1 MIRFLT
7 SLCLS
12 LPPSSLSLLYPPCC
26 LLSPLPFL
34 FSSLPPSLS
43 HPLSTPFLPPSTPPS
58 LLLSPPSLPPS
69 TPFLPP
75 SFPLPISLCTSF
87 PVSFFSS
94 FSPLIPFFSLLYF
107 SLPPSLSHP
116 LLYSPLLPSLP
127 PSLPPFLPPS
137 LPHPPHPTDLQ
148 SNIDPALQ
156 ATQLQLR
163 KSKLADTLNDK
174 LANRPG
180 PLQLLQNGIIEPQL
194 SEVVKGYELE
204 EAIPS
209 IETPISTSSS
219 IDAAVSLIPEI
230 SLQQSA
236 SISTST
242 ASSSS
247 AVRHPALQQRHS
259 FAGMSPSADMF
270 GMDISPSP
278 SEGVRK
284 VSDSSLSPAPS
295 PEGVGSPE
303 KSPRCFNSSYPPV
316 LQTSQSTG
324 VLHTASGKSYNSPN
338 MSSRKNKSSK
348 KYRKLRYHEY
358 VPPSKSTPKG
368 GKTTPK
374 PPAKSDSPYSAIL
387 QQQQLFLQL
396 QVLQQQYPNGILMQK
411 LPEMISTMSKDQKAL
426 AIAAAK
432 GRISVTSPSDMN
444 VSSKQATLPQVLPV
458 ATPNKHNTSSVRFED
473 LKVNDLKA
481 ACKENGMIVSGKKAE
496 LVERLMDHCKGV
508 LPASALPENLSKDS
522 KRQTFTLAHGSS
534 IDSQFS
540 TSSTASPTSP
550 NPSPIFKFPADR
562 SGGHD
567 VKRGGVPLPE
577 GIPTANLHKELN
589 KMFERQKRDYISLGP
604 KGVAEKSIAPRPE
617 LAELLAK
624 LPSYPTSANEQQ
636 PRGGKG
642 STLPGNGRMADSR
655 VQALGAERGK
665 ASSRSLPAS
674 PKPGSPAVL
683 GSDMMDSSCTPEEQS
698 RLPSLSIASQVYSN
712 PTSNSGGNAGM
723 NHVHGGLGSI
733 PASVSILNQ
742 STSAGQIAEANLH
755 SVSAGGNTYTTPFYQ
770 QQQQT
775 TALHQA
781 KRPDR
786 SSVPTQTP
794 SGLPQGGQHVGG
806 PPSYTSVMR
815 SRSIAGT
822 HPSMSGLAALQSRM
836 NK

>member
-58 LLLSPPSLPPS
+58 LLLSPPSFPPS

-127 PSLPPFLPPS
+127 PSLPSSLPP

-522 KRQTFTLAHGSS
+522 KRQTFTLATRLVHRLTVLYLLHCLP
-534 IDSQFS
+534 D
-540 TSSTASPTSP
+540 
-550 NPSPIFKFPADR
+550 
-562 SGGHD
+562 
-567 VKRGGVPLPE
+567 LPE
-577 GIPTANLHKELN
+577 
-589 KMFERQKRDYISLGP
+589 
-604 KGVAEKSIAPRPE
+604 
-617 LAELLAK
+617 
-624 LPSYPTSANEQQ
+624 
-636 PRGGKG
+636 
-642 STLPGNGRMADSR
+642 
-655 VQALGAERGK
+655 
-665 ASSRSLPAS
+665 
-674 PKPGSPAVL
+674 
-683 GSDMMDSSCTPEEQS
+683 
-698 RLPSLSIASQVYSN
+698 
-712 PTSNSGGNAGM
+712 
-723 NHVHGGLGSI
+723 
-733 PASVSILNQ
+733 
-742 STSAGQIAEANLH
+742 
-755 SVSAGGNTYTTPFYQ
+755 
-770 QQQQT
+770 
-775 TALHQA
+775 
-781 KRPDR
+781 
-786 SSVPTQTP
+786 SVP
-794 SGLPQGGQHVGG
+794 H
-806 PPSYTSVMR
+806 
-815 SRSIAGT
+815 
-822 HPSMSGLAALQSRM
+822 LQIPRRPLWGA
-836 NK
+836 